1 MVVGPPCSG
10 KTSVVKALTNM
21 ALGTGMGWTPTVVGL
36 DPSSVSHLYMLG
48 IWTDVMI
55 AIESDTWEPIPVDPT
70 IPNPDSSPLQP
81 TRFTPYYRSS
91 SYDGIGRTN
100 SGVVVRPPGADY
112 KRSGRL
118 EEACFKYGSK
128 VCGSMC

>member
-1 MVVGPPCSG
+1 M
-10 KTSVVKALTNM
+10 T
-21 ALGTGMGWTPTVVGL
+21 
-36 DPSSVSHLYMLG
+36 
-48 IWTDVMI
+48 
-55 AIESDTWEPIPVDPT
+55 AIKPDTWKLIPFDPT

-81 TRFTPYYRSS
+81 TRLTPYYRST

-100 SGVVVRPPGADY
+100 PRMVVRPLGAYY